1 MTTTPTRVALG
12 VGLSAAILLVY
23 GLFRPGSLE
32 FSIAFL
38 IAPSIALLWSVSH
51 DAPAPERRMAV
62 AVTWLV
68 VVAYAATVLANWG
81 RG

>member
-1 MTTTPTRVALG
+1 MTAAPNRVALG
-12 VGLSAAILLVY
+12 VGLSAVILLVY
-23 GLFRPGSLE
+23 GLFRPDSLE

-51 DAPAPERRMAV
+51 DAPAPKRRV
-62 AVTWLV
+62 AVTVTWLI
-68 VVAYAATVLANWG
+68 VVACAATVLANWI

>member
-1 MTTTPTRVALG
+1 MRTTPTRLALG
-12 VGLSAAILLVY
+12 VGLSTAILLVY
-23 GLFRPGSLE
+23 GLFRPDSVE

-38 IAPSIALLWSVSH
+38 IAPSLALLWSVSH
-51 DAPAPERRMAV
+51 DAPAPERRRAV

-68 VVAYAATVLANWG
+68 VAASAATVLANWV

>member
-1 MTTTPTRVALG
+1 MTTTPSRVALG
-12 VGLSAAILLVY
+12 AGLSAAILLVY
-23 GLFRPGSLE
+23 RLFRPGSLE

-38 IAPSIALLWSVSH
+38 IAPSLALLWSVSH

-68 VVAYAATVLANWG
+68 VVASAATVLANWV

>member
-12 VGLSAAILLVY
+12 LGLSTAILLVY
-23 GLFRPGSLE
+23 GLFRPDSLE

-38 IAPSIALLWSVSH
+38 IAPSIALLWSVSY
-51 DAPAPERRMAV
+51 DAPAPERRIAI
-62 AVTWLV
+62 AATWLV
-68 VVAYAATVLANWG
+68 VVASAAIVLTNWV

>member
-23 GLFRPGSLE
+23 GLFRPDSVE

-51 DAPAPERRMAV
+51 DAPAPERRIAV
-62 AVTWLV
+62 VVTWLV
-68 VVAYAATVLANWG
+68 AAASAATVLANWV

>member
-1 MTTTPTRVALG
+1 MPTRVAFG
-12 VGLSAAILLVY
+12 VGLSTAILLVY
-23 GLFRPGSLE
+23 GLFRPDSLE

-51 DAPAPERRMAV
+51 DAPGPERRTAV
-62 AVTWLV
+62 VVTWLV
-68 VVAYAATVLANWG
+68 VAATAATVLANWV

>member
-12 VGLSAAILLVY
+12 VGLSAAIVLVY
-23 GLFRPGSLE
+23 GLFRSGSLE

-68 VVAYAATVLANWG
+68 VVACAATVLVNWV

>member
-1 MTTTPTRVALG
+1 MTTTPTRAALG

-68 VVAYAATVLANWG
+68 VVACAATVLANWV

>member
-1 MTTTPTRVALG
+1 MTTTPTRVAFG
-12 VGLSAAILLVY
+12 VGLGTAILLVY
-23 GLFRPGSLE
+23 GLFRPDSLE

-51 DAPAPERRMAV
+51 DASVPERRTAV

-68 VVAYAATVLANWG
+68 VAASAAAVLANWV

>member
-1 MTTTPTRVALG
+1 VALG

-38 IAPSIALLWSVSH
+38 IAPNAFRTLAADHVALPCGFRIRLSFRSSAISSSDIPFSSIRLILIRQ
-51 DAPAPERRMAV
+51 P
-62 AVTWLV
+62 
-68 VVAYAATVLANWG
+68 
-81 RG
+81 

>member
-1 MTTTPTRVALG
+1 MRTTPTRLALG

-23 GLFRPGSLE
+23 GLFRPGSVE

-51 DAPAPERRMAV
+51 DAPVPERRIAV

-68 VVAYAATVLANWG
+68 VVASAAAVLANWV